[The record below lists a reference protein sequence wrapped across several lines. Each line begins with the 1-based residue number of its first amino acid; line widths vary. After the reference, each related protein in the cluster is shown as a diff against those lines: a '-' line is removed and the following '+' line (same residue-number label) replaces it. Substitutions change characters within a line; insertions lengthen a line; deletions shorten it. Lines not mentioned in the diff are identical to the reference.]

1 MLHRAYKVIKDNVHG
16 YINIP
21 VEYFDKIIDTDLFQR
36 LRDIEQTDMRTLYPS
51 ARHDRF
57 IHSLG
62 VFHLGSK
69 AFQAFK
75 KNVQSV
81 YDGKYYYLGSKA
93 DNERYWDKLQIIF

>member
-81 YDGKYYYLGSKA
+81 YRCYIQ
-93 DNERYWDKLQIIF
+93 KLPGNISLHCSLSI